1 MMYTI
6 SMTISLNDVHAI
18 YDAATDAVYQIALNA
33 PADTEYWSDNLKLC
47 DKMLCDLSNVC
58 TGEYDFAGMLIVLL
72 KNYIDNIIKVY
83 NNLDDKE
90 QDWIRENMAT
100 IRDAIIL
107 DRNS

>member
-18 YDAATDAVYQIALNA
+18 HDAATDALYQIALNA
-33 PADTEYWSDNLKLC
+33 PADSEYWSDKLQVI
-47 DKMLCDLSNVC
+47 DRMLVDLANVC
-58 TGEYDFAGMLIVLL
+58 TGEYDFTGMLIVLL

-90 QDWIRENMAT
+90 QSLIRENMAT